1 MEGRKIANRIFC
13 ELMLASVNSENMDAT
28 QLEAKQLK
36 VKVTTL
42 KSKSKCYT
50 HYAMNL
56 LHEQIRQ
63 KIQKLN

>member
-1 MEGRKIANRIFC
+1 
-13 ELMLASVNSENMDAT
+13 MDAT
-28 QLEAKQLK
+28 QLKAKQLK

-42 KSKSKCYT
+42 KSKSNCYT